1 MDIDPAFLIPDLRA
15 SALLLDVDGTIVDIA
30 PTPDAVRVP
39 ASLRR
44 VLSRLLER
52 MGGAVALVSGRPVAD
67 LERLFAPLRLTL
79 VGGHGAEM
87 RLRNGAVM
95 EKRDEAGLEPRLRH
109 ALRAIAG
116 SMSGVVV
123 EDKGFS
129 IALHYRQAPE
139 RAPMLR
145 EAIERI
151 CAEPCDPPIEVLPG
165 KAVIEIKHA
174 GFSKAT
180 GVRELMTHAPF
191 TGRRPVFVGDD
202 TTDETVFAIMPEL
215 DGVAFSVG
223 RRVAG
228 VAGCFDEPAD
238 VRAWLEQ
245 LATTDE
251 SLASKAV

>member
-44 VLSRLLER
+44 ALSRLLER
-52 MGGAVALVSGRPVAD
+52 TGGAVALVSGRPVAD

-95 EKRDEAGLEPRLRH
+95 EKRDEAGLEPRLRS

-116 SMSGVVV
+116 SGVVV

-139 RAPMLR
+139 REGLVR
-145 EAIERI
+145 EAIDEVV
-151 CAEPCDPPIEVLPG
+151 AQPWEAPLEVLPG